1 MSPSKNSEL
10 CPHSTRLATPRHA
23 MYALSHGDPVL
34 VHSIENKPGM
44 NGLFGTTVCQCVDQ
58 KNPVQMRWKVRFE
71 DGTVCRLQPKN
82 LKLRM
87 PVPKLLEMFRAAM
100 MYNMEPKVRDLMAK
114 AHMHETSTKDAG
126 MALRIAFM
134 AICELMRFPDG
145 RAFSLMW
152 CDTVPNITAPHTV
165 ANANEVEIKCLYT
178 PRIFEQLAEE
188 FDKIAN
194 MHDPKLKLSPGRWM
208 FPTSVCRAYTF
219 VDREPS
225 EDDVSPKISAV
236 MNIVRGILADVDS
249 GNAGSG
255 AKVRVVNI

>member
-1 MSPSKNSEL
+1 MFPSKNSEL

-44 NGLFGTTVCQCVDQ
+44 NGLFGTTVCQCVDG
-58 KNPVQMRWKVRFE
+58 KNPLQMRWKVRFE

-82 LKLRM
+82 LKLRL
-87 PVPKLLEMFRAAM
+87 PVPTLLEMFRGAM
-100 MYNMEPKVRDLMAK
+100 MYNKEPNVRNLMAK
-114 AHMHETSTKDAG
+114 AHMRETSTKDAS
-126 MALRIAFM
+126 MALRKAFM
-134 AICELMRFPDG
+134 AFCECVRLPDG

-152 CDTVPNITAPHTV
+152 CDTVPDITAPHTV
-165 ANANEVEIKCLYT
+165 ANAKDVEIKCLYT
-178 PRIFEQLAEE
+178 ADIFEQLAGE

-194 MHDPKLKLSPGRWM
+194 MHDPELKLSPGRWM
-208 FPTSVCRAYTF
+208 FPTNICRTYTF
-219 VDREPS
+219 VDRISS
-225 EDDVSPKISAV
+225 EEDVSSKVSAV
-236 MNIVRGILADVDS
+236 MNIVQGILADVDS